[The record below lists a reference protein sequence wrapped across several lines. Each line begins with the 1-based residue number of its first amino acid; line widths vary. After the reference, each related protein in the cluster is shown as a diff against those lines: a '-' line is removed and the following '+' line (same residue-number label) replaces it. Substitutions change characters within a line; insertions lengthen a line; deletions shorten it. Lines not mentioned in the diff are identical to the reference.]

1 MFLRFKLRQN
11 SSFLLLII
19 FLSSCAPALT
29 AKAPPV
35 STLVSDDLDAASL
48 RAAIGQS
55 LAYLRKLA
63 PERIVGEQPRRF
75 TAAEIANSLTAFER
89 ILDTWSCVACFARA
103 VDEQLELVPSSA
115 DGESIDVLFTGY
127 YQPVLA
133 GSLTPSE
140 EYRYPIYGKPADLM
154 ATPPVTIGA
163 SDAET
168 SQQDPS
174 TPYYSRR
181 EIDEGGALKG
191 RGLEIAWV
199 KDPVD
204 LFFLHIQGSGII
216 SLPDGGRLSVG
227 YAGQNGR
234 PYRSIGRLLIDD
246 GKIAKEEMSM
256 QRLRRYL
263 ADHPQEQN
271 EIFAYNESYVFF
283 RVLGVLNGGPLGS
296 LEVPLTAGRSIAT
309 DSRLFPKGALALM
322 QTSIPIVGAA
332 GELAGWRPVTR
343 WVLNQDTGG
352 AIRGLKRA
360 DIYFGSGDQAGALAG
375 YMNRPG
381 RIFFLLLK
389 NQQGDIKE

>member
-1 MFLRFKLRQN
+1 MFSRFKLRQN
-11 SSFLLLII
+11 SSLLLLII
-19 FLSSCAPALT
+19 LLSSCAPLLT

-35 STLVSDDLDAASL
+35 STLVSDDLDAESL

-75 TAAEIANSLTAFER
+75 TAAEIESSLTAFER
-89 ILDTWSCVACFARA
+89 ILATWSCVACFARA
-103 VDEQLELVPSSA
+103 LDEQFELVPSSA

-133 GSLTPSE
+133 GSLTPSD
-140 EYRYPIYGKPADLM
+140 EYRYPIYAKPADL
-154 ATPPVTIGA
+154 TA
-163 SDAET
+163 SVPLAIT
-168 SQQDPS
+168 GGDPS

-181 EIDEGGALKG
+181 EIDQSGALKG

-216 SLPDGGRLSVG
+216 SLPDGGQLNVG
-227 YAGQNGR
+227 YAGQNGW

-263 ADHPQEQN
+263 ADHPEERN
-271 EIFAYNESYVFF
+271 DIFTYNESYVFF
-283 RVLGVLNGGPLGS
+283 RVLDGGPLGS
-296 LEVPLTAGRSIAT
+296 LEVALTAGRSIAT
-309 DSRLFPKGALALM
+309 DARLFPKGALALM
-322 QTSIPIVGAA
+322 QTAIPIIGPA
-332 GELAGWRPVTR
+332 GELAGWRPATR

-352 AIRGLKRA
+352 AIRGPQRA
-360 DIYFGSGDQAGALAG
+360 DIFFGSGDQAGALAG

-381 RIFFLLLK
+381 RLYFLLLK
-389 NQQGDIKE
+389 PVLEK

>member
-1 MFLRFKLRQN
+1 
-11 SSFLLLII
+11 
-19 FLSSCAPALT
+19 LT

-35 STLVSDDLDAASL
+35 STLVSDDLAAASL

-55 LAYLRKLA
+55 LAYLHKLP

-103 VDEQLELVPSSA
+103 VDEQFELVPSIA

-140 EYRYPIYGKPADLM
+140 EYRYPIYAKPADLT
-154 ATPPVTIGA
+154 ATVPLAITG
-163 SDAET
+163 SD
-168 SQQDPS
+168 PL

-181 EIDEGGALKG
+181 EIDESGALKG
-191 RGLEIAWV
+191 RGLEFAWV

-227 YAGQNGR
+227 YAGQNGW

-246 GKIAKEEMSM
+246 GKISKEEMSM

-263 ADHPQEQN
+263 ADHPEERN

-283 RVLGVLNGGPLGS
+283 RVLNGAPLGS
-296 LEVPLTAGRSIAT
+296 LEVPLTAERSIAT
-309 DSRLFPKGALALM
+309 DSRLFPKGALAVI
-322 QTSIPIVGAA
+322 QTAIPIIGPA

-352 AIRGLKRA
+352 AIRGLQRA
-360 DIYFGSGDQAGALAG
+360 DIYFGTGDQAGALAG

-381 RIFFLLLK
+381 RMFFLLLK
-389 NQQGDIKE
+389 NPQGDGKE

>member
-1 MFLRFKLRQN
+1 MFPRFKLRQN
-11 SSFLLLII
+11 SRFLLLVVL
-19 FLSSCAPALT
+19 LSSCAPALT

-35 STLVSDDLDAASL
+35 STLVSDDLDAESL

-75 TAAEIANSLTAFER
+75 FAAEIENSLTAFER
-89 ILDTWSCVACFARA
+89 LLGLGSCAGCLARELDARF
-103 VDEQLELVPSSA
+103 ELIPSSA
-115 DGESIDVLFTGY
+115 DADSTEILFTGY
-127 YQPVLA
+127 YQPVIA
-133 GSLTPSE
+133 GSLTPSD
-140 EYRYPIYGKPADLM
+140 EYRYPIYAKPADLT
-154 ATPPVTIGA
+154 AAAVKIA
-163 SDAET
+163 DSDEAGR
-168 SQQDPS
+168 QDL
-174 TPYYSRR
+174 YYSRR
-181 EIDEGGALKG
+181 EIDEGGALRG

-204 LFFLHIQGSGII
+204 VFFLHIQGSGII
-216 SLPDGGRLSVG
+216 SLPDGGRLNVG
-227 YAGQNGR
+227 YAGQNGW

-263 ADHPQEQN
+263 ADHPEEQN
-271 EIFAYNESYVFF
+271 DIFAYNESYVFF
-283 RVLGVLNGGPLGS
+283 RVLNDGPLGS

-309 DSRLFPKGALALM
+309 DSRLFPKGALAVIE
-322 QTSIPIVGAA
+322 TAIPIIGPA

-352 AIRGLKRA
+352 AIRGVQRA

-375 YMNRPG
+375 YMNRSG
-381 RIFFLLLK
+381 RLYFLLLK
-389 NQQGDIKE
+389 KHPER

>member
-1 MFLRFKLRQN
+1 MFPWFKLRQ
-11 SSFLLLII
+11 SFRL
-19 FLSSCAPALT
+19 FLSIMLLSGCAPVLT

-35 STLVSDDLDAASL
+35 STLISDDLDAESL

-55 LAYLRKLA
+55 LVYLRKLA
-63 PERIVGEQPRRF
+63 PERIVGEQPRPL
-75 TAAEIANSLTAFER
+75 TAAEIENSIAAFER
-89 ILDTWSCVACFARA
+89 ILDSGSCAACLARELDA
-103 VDEQLELVPSSA
+103 RFELVSSSA

-127 YQPVLA
+127 YQPVIA
-133 GSLTPSE
+133 GSLTPSA
-140 EYRYPIYGKPADLM
+140 EYRYPIYGKPADLT
-154 ATPPVTIGA
+154 AKPPVIVGE
-163 SDAET
+163 SDA
-168 SQQDPS
+168 SRQQQDPS

-181 EIDEGGALKG
+181 EIDEGGALMG

-216 SLPDGGRLSVG
+216 ILPDGGRLSVG
-227 YAGQNGR
+227 YAGQNGW
-234 PYRSIGRLLIDD
+234 PYRSIGRLLIDN

-263 ADHPQEQN
+263 ADYPQEQN

-283 RVLGVLNGGPLGS
+283 RALNDGPLGS
-296 LEVPLTAGRSIAT
+296 LEVPLTAERSIAT

-343 WVLNQDTGG
+343 LVLNQDTGG
-352 AIRGLKRA
+352 AIRGLQRA
-360 DIYFGSGDQAGALAG
+360 DIYFGTGDQAGALAG

-381 RIFFLLLK
+381 RLFFLLLK
-389 NQQGDIKE
+389 PEPKN

>member
-1 MFLRFKLRQN
+1 MFPRFKLRQN
-11 SSFLLLII
+11 SSFLLLI
-19 FLSSCAPALT
+19 FLLSSCAPALT
-29 AKAPPV
+29 AKAPRV
-35 STLVSDDLDAASL
+35 STIVSDDLDAASL

-55 LAYLRKLA
+55 LTYLRKLA
-63 PERIVGEQPRRF
+63 PERIVGEQPRPL
-75 TAAEIANSLTAFER
+75 TAAEVENSITAFER
-89 ILDTWSCVACFARA
+89 LLASWSCAACLARELDA
-103 VDEQLELVPSSA
+103 RFELVPSSA

-140 EYRYPIYGKPADLM
+140 EYRYPIYAKPADLT
-154 ATPPVTIGA
+154 AAPVKIA
-163 SDAET
+163 DRDSL
-168 SQQDPS
+168 
-174 TPYYSRR
+174 TPYFSRR
-181 EIDEGGALKG
+181 EIDEGDALKG

-216 SLPDGGRLSVG
+216 RLPDGGRLSVG
-227 YAGQNGR
+227 YAGQNGW

-296 LEVPLTAGRSIAT
+296 LEVPLTVGRSIAT
-309 DSRLFPKGALALM
+309 DSRLFPKGALALIE
-322 QTSIPIVGAA
+322 TSIPIIGPA
-332 GELAGWRPVTR
+332 GELAGGRPVTR
-343 WVLNQDTGG
+343 WALNQDTGG
-352 AIRGLKRA
+352 AIRGLQRA
-360 DIYFGSGDQAGALAG
+360 DIYFGTGDQAGALAG

-381 RIFFLLLK
+381 RLYFLLLK
-389 NQQGDIKE
+389 QEPENNRERDLR